1 MEMGF
6 VGNRVVED
14 GVEQRLGLHEMGL
27 HEMGSPDMGLSIN
40 GGHDWVCKRWGLQR

>member
-6 VGNRVVED
+6 VGNRVAED
-14 GVEQRLGLHEMGL
+14 SVEQRLGLN
-27 HEMGSPDMGLSIN
+27 EMGSPDIGLSVN